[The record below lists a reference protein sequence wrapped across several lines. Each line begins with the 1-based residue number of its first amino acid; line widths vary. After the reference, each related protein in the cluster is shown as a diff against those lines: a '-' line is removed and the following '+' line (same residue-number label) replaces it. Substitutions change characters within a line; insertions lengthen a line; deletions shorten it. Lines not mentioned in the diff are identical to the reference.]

1 MENLDS
7 LNSKI
12 IIILITIGKYSQ
24 KMFLEQILLH
34 RFITLIL
41 SVTWIK
47 LHVRAFFDHQ
57 PAEAEIKNTKV

>member
-1 MENLDS
+1 MEKLDS
-7 LNSKI
+7 LNSKT

-34 RFITLIL
+34 RFILIL

>member
-1 MENLDS
+1 MEKFDS
-7 LNSKI
+7 LNSKT

-34 RFITLIL
+34 RFILIL

>member
-1 MENLDS
+1 MEKLDS
-7 LNSKI
+7 LNSKT

-34 RFITLIL
+34 RFILIL

-47 LHVRAFFDHQ
+47 LHVRAFSDHQ

>member
-1 MENLDS
+1 ME
-7 LNSKI
+7 
-12 IIILITIGKYSQ
+12 KYSQ

-34 RFITLIL
+34 RFILIL

>member
-1 MENLDS
+1 MEKLDS
-7 LNSKI
+7 LNSKT

-34 RFITLIL
+34 RFILIL

-47 LHVRAFFDHQ
+47 LHVRAFFNHQ

>member
-1 MENLDS
+1 MEKLDS
-7 LNSKI
+7 LNSKT

-24 KMFLEQILLH
+24 KMFLDQILLH
-34 RFITLIL
+34 RFILIL

>member
-1 MENLDS
+1 MEKLDS
-7 LNSKI
+7 LNSKTI

-34 RFITLIL
+34 RFILIL